1 MLLSSFLDSL
11 MYASLEQFIKNLD
24 TNTISDSRKEELKT
38 LIEYVKNKRDMGSEV
53 KLNFICTHNSRRSQ
67 LSQIWAQTVADY
79 FDINVKT
86 FSGGVEVT
94 AFNKTAVDTLQSQG
108 FEVESTGVQ
117 NPLYELSYDEND
129 AGIVAFSKLFDH
141 PENPQSNFAAIMTC
155 SHADEN
161 CPFIPGAEVRIP
173 VRYEDP
179 KIADGTPQEQEVYA
193 SRSIEIATEMKYVFA
208 QVAG

>member
-1 MLLSSFLDSL
+1 
-11 MYASLEQFIKNLD
+11 MYKTLENLIKNLD
-24 TNTISDSRKEELKT
+24 TNTISDSRKDEL
-38 LIEYVKNKRDMGSEV
+38 IPFIQFIKNKIDVGAEV
-53 KLNFICTHNSRRSQ
+53 NLNFICTHNSRRSQ
-67 LSQIWAQTVADY
+67 FSQIWAQTVADY
-79 FDINVKT
+79 FGITVKT

-94 AFNKTAVDTLQSQG
+94 AFNKTAVDTLESQG

-117 NPLYELSYDEND
+117 NPVYELTYDD
-129 AGIVAFSKLFDH
+129 DRAGIVAFSKLFDH

-161 CPFIPGAEVRIP
+161 CPFIPGAEARIP

-193 SRSIEIATEMKYVFA
+193 ARSKEIATEMKYVFA